1 MTEHGAGLD
10 RDGYFLREGSLD
22 RVSAPFAPV
31 VAELGARIGTCF
43 GPGRLHSSYL
53 FGSVPRGTA
62 VPGVSDVDALIAL
75 GDEPTDADR
84 AAVHAVEHALDAAFP
99 QINGVGI
106 LLFGVHRLRSARER
120 YDLGWFVA
128 CLCTPVSGPD
138 LAAELPRYR
147 PTSLLARE
155 TNGDLFRSLPGWREK
170 AAAATTEAERTRLT
184 RGVARRLVR
193 TGFTLVMPH
202 WGGWTSDLAESA
214 EVFGHYYPAHAEQ
227 MHAAARAARAPAA
240 YPELLDDLL
249 TGLAPWLAAE
259 YLAVHGA
266 KTPPPRTD

>member
-1 MTEHGAGLD
+1 MTNGTGLD
-10 RDGYFLREGSLD
+10 RDGCFVREGALD

-31 VAELGARIGTCF
+31 VAELGARIRERF
-43 GPGRLHSSYL
+43 GPDRLHSSYL

-62 VPGVSDVDALIAL
+62 VPGVSDLDALLAL
-75 GDEPTDADR
+75 RDEPTDADR
-84 AAVHAVEHALDAAFP
+84 AVVHAVEQGLDAAFP

-106 LLFGVHRLRSARER
+106 LLFGVDRLRSERER
-120 YDLGWFVA
+120 YDHGWFVA
-128 CLCTPVSGPD
+128 CLCTPLSGRD

-155 TNGDLFRSLPGWREK
+155 TNGDLIHSLPGLREK
-170 AAAATTEAERTRLT
+170 ATAATTEAERIRLT

-193 TGFTLVMPH
+193 TGLTLVMPR

-214 EVFGHYYPAHAEQ
+214 EVFGRYYPAYAEQ
-227 MHAAARAARAPAA
+227 MCAAAHAARTPAA
-240 YPELLDDLL
+240 YPELLDELL

-266 KTPPPRTD
+266 KAPRP

>member
-1 MTEHGAGLD
+1 MTRGRGLD
-10 RDGYFLREGSLD
+10 RDGCFVREGSLD

-31 VAELGARIGTCF
+31 VAEFRARTGAHF

-62 VPGVSDVDALIAL
+62 VPGVSDLDALIAL
-75 GDEPTDADR
+75 RDGPTDADH
-84 AAVHAVEHALDAAFP
+84 AAVRAVEHDLDTAFW
-99 QINGVGI
+99 QVNGVGI
-106 LLFGVHRLRSARER
+106 LLFGVDRLRGERER

-128 CLCTPVSGPD
+128 CLCTPLGGPD

-155 TNGDLFRSLPGWREK
+155 TNGDLFRSLPGLRER
-170 AAAATTEAERTRLT
+170 AATATTEAERTRLT

-193 TGFTLVMPH
+193 TGFTLVMPR
-202 WGGWTSDLAESA
+202 WGGWTSDLDESA
-214 EVFGHYYPAHAEQ
+214 EVFARYYPAHAEQ
-227 MHAAARAARAPAA
+227 MRAAARAARAPAA
-240 YPELLDDLL
+240 YPELLDALL
-249 TGLAPWLAAE
+249 TGLGPWLADE

-266 KTPPPRTD
+266 KAAPPGAG